1 MTAEKTLNIL
11 EVNPE
16 SLAGFLLE
24 KQMEGYKIVG
34 AEQTAHSTNFVDF
47 KFPKKSILLLGFV
60 INILGVFFEN
70 LLFCIPP
77 QA

>member
-24 KQMEGYKIVG
+24 KQMEVIKSL
-34 AEQTAHSTNFVDF
+34 APSKLHTAQTLLTLS
-47 KFPKKSILLLGFV
+47 FPRKAFYFWGS
-60 INILGVFFEN
+60 
-70 LLFCIPP
+70 
-77 QA
+77 